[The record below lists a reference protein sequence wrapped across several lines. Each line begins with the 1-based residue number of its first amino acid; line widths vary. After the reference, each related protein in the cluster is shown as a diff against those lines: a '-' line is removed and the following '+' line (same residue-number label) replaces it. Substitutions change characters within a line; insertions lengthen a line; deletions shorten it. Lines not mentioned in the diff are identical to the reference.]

1 MFNSLPGSAQ
11 GILDW
16 SWAQF
21 EPYYLDLATRDIS
34 ADGVELFLVEWT
46 RLSELVE
53 ETHSR
58 LYVATSIN
66 TADTLAEKRYH
77 EFLDDIYP
85 NAEEQ
90 EQRLRQKLVDQND
103 VPPGMEIP
111 LLGMRTDVELFREE
125 NLPLKTEEQKLS
137 IEYDKIVGAQTVEW
151 DGKEITVVQLRPV
164 YQNPDRTLREKAWRL
179 ATERHLEDREAIADL
194 WRQFMDL
201 RGRMAAHAGY
211 DDYRSF
217 RWKELHRFDY
227 TPDDCTRF
235 HRAIE
240 EMVVPAAERI
250 AEKRRRMLGVE
261 SLRPWD
267 TEVDPLGRGALTPFT
282 EVSQLQDGAA
292 SIFHRVDARLGSYF
306 DTMIREEL
314 LDLDNRKNKAPG
326 GYCTDFAAVK
336 RPFIFMNAVGI
347 HDDVQTLLHE
357 AGHSFHTFEK
367 SRLPYYQQR
376 QVGMEFSEVASMAM
390 ELLASPYLVK
400 DRGGFYD
407 RADAARAV
415 MEHLE
420 WGIRFWPFMA
430 VVDAFQH
437 WVYEHPSESVDPDK
451 CDEQWARVWNRFIT
465 WIDWTGL
472 ERELRNGW
480 QTKLHIHVAP
490 LYYVEYG
497 LAQLG
502 AVQVWAN
509 ALKDQAGSVAAYRS
523 ALALGG
529 TVPVPDLFAAAGAKF
544 AFDSDTLGDAVSLM
558 MRMIESH

>member
-1 MFNSLPGSAQ
+1 MFDSLPGSAQ

-21 EPYYLDLATRDIS
+21 EPYYLDLATRNVS
-34 ADGVELFLVEWT
+34 TGGVERFLADWT
-46 RLSELVE
+46 RLSELVD

-58 LYVATSIN
+58 LCVATSIN
-66 TADTLAEKRYH
+66 TADEVAEKRYH
-77 EFLDDIYP
+77 GFLDEIYP

-90 EQRLRQKLVDQND
+90 EQRLRKKLVDQSD
-103 VPPGMEIP
+103 IPPGMEIP
-111 LLGMRTDVELFREE
+111 LLRMRTDAELFREE
-125 NLPLKTEEQKLS
+125 NLPLKTDEQKLC
-137 IEYDKIVGAQTVEW
+137 IEYDKIVGAQTVQW
-151 DGKEITVVQLRPV
+151 DGKEVTVVQLRPV
-164 YQNPDRTLREKAWRL
+164 YQNPDRSLREQAWRL
-179 ATERHLEDREAIADL
+179 ATQRHLEDREAIADL

-227 TPDDCTRF
+227 TPDDCMRF

-240 EMVVPAAERI
+240 EVVVPAAERI

-267 TEVDPLGRGALTPFT
+267 TEVDPLGRGALTPFS
-282 EVSQLQDGAA
+282 EVSQLQEGVA
-292 SIFHRVDARLGSYF
+292 SIFHRVDERLATYF
-306 DTMIREEL
+306 DTMVREEL

-326 GYCTDFAAVK
+326 GYCTDFAALK

-347 HDDVQTLLHE
+347 QDDVQTLLHE

-367 SRLPYYQQR
+367 SHLPYYQQR

-400 DRGGFYD
+400 NQGGFYEQ
-407 RADAARAV
+407 ADAARAV
-415 MEHLE
+415 IEHLE
-420 WGIRFWPFMA
+420 WGIRFWPYMA
-430 VVDAFQH
+430 VVDTFQH
-437 WVYEHPSESVDPDK
+437 WAYEHPAESVDPEK

-472 ERELRNGW
+472 ERELQSGW

-509 ALKDQAGSVAAYRS
+509 ALEDQAGSVAAYRS

-529 TVPVPDLFAAAGAKF
+529 TVSMPDLFAAAGAKF
-544 AFDSDTLGDAVSLM
+544 AFDADTLEDAVSLM
-558 MRMIESH
+558 MHKIESH

>member
-1 MFNSLPGSAQ
+1 
-11 GILDW
+11 
-16 SWAQF
+16 
-21 EPYYLDLATRDIS
+21 
-34 ADGVELFLVEWT
+34 
-46 RLSELVE
+46 
-53 ETHSR
+53 
-58 LYVATSIN
+58 
-66 TADTLAEKRYH
+66 
-77 EFLDDIYP
+77 
-85 NAEEQ
+85 
-90 EQRLRQKLVDQND
+90 
-103 VPPGMEIP
+103 
-111 LLGMRTDVELFREE
+111 
-125 NLPLKTEEQKLS
+125 
-137 IEYDKIVGAQTVEW
+137 
-151 DGKEITVVQLRPV
+151 
-164 YQNPDRTLREKAWRL
+164 
-179 ATERHLEDREAIADL
+179 
-194 WRQFMDL
+194 
-201 RGRMAAHAGY
+201 MAAHAGY

-227 TPDDCTRF
+227 TPDDCMRF

-240 EMVVPAAERI
+240 EVVVPAAERI

-267 TEVDPLGRGALTPFT
+267 TEVDPLGRGALTPFS
-282 EVSQLQDGAA
+282 EVSQLQEGVA
-292 SIFHRVDARLGSYF
+292 SIFHRVDERLATYF
-306 DTMIREEL
+306 DTMVREEL

-326 GYCTDFAAVK
+326 GYCTDFAALK

-367 SRLPYYQQR
+367 SHLPYYQQR

-400 DRGGFYD
+400 NQGGFYEQ
-407 RADAARAV
+407 ADAARAV
-415 MEHLE
+415 IEHLE
-420 WGIRFWPFMA
+420 WGIRFWPYMA

-437 WVYEHPSESVDPDK
+437 WAYEHPAESVDPEK

-472 ERELRNGW
+472 ERELQNGW

-509 ALKDQAGSVAAYRS
+509 ALEDQAGSVAAYRS

-529 TVPVPDLFAAAGAKF
+529 TVPIPDLFAAAGAKF
-544 AFDSDTLGDAVSLM
+544 AFDADTLEDAVSLM
-558 MRMIESH
+558 MHTIESH